1 MSLIVDED
9 VVSGVAGIQSSF
21 HRTAGQALAGAFI
34 GFSPPPILMAGR
46 THCRGRFDHARA
58 VTVRKYHDLM
68 NEVLAG

>member
-1 MSLIVDED
+1 MDED
-9 VVSGVAGIQSSF
+9 VVSGAAAISSWVL
-21 HRTAGQALAGAFI
+21 RTAGQALAGAFI

-68 NEVLAG
+68 HEVLAG